1 MSWLIEEL
9 FDERCAVAHLGV
21 ILALKNSNYN
31 QGKPKKRG
39 NIFWGFNQWSLM
51 KGEYFQS

>member
-31 QGKPKKRG
+31 QGKPKKG
-39 NIFWGFNQWSLM
+39 EIFFGALTN
-51 KGEYFQS
+51 GH